1 MSTTPR
7 EPDSQ
12 LMVRAAASLLR
23 TLRRSEAAQP
33 RLGAAQPPAG
43 AQRSGAGPVT
53 AVRPAGTVPRPL
65 LLLLPPPR
73 RGRGA
78 RQHQREG
85 HGGRFRLRS
94 ATATRGPLLPPR
106 AGLGP
111 QLAWKRCEGSSQTLP
126 RFERRVTGRDHRCRP
141 QTGLG
146 NGFDNKNR
154 GCSQF
159 LLLPCM
165 LPVTLNRSRSFHAC
179 FHFYMKRILF
189 KLQSS
194 IIKIPASSRVRRGR
208 GELGCLTAAVSFPS
222 F

>member
-1 MSTTPR
+1 MTESATILLADDDR
-7 EPDSQ
+7 AIRLVLAEA
-12 LMVRAAASLLR
+12 LAERGMIVKAAADAA
-23 TLRRSEAAQP
+23 TLWQWIDRDLGDCVVA

-111 QLAWKRCEGSSQTLP
+111 QLA
-126 RFERRVTGRDHRCRP
+126 
-141 QTGLG
+141 
-146 NGFDNKNR
+146 
-154 GCSQF
+154 
-159 LLLPCM
+159 
-165 LPVTLNRSRSFHAC
+165 
-179 FHFYMKRILF
+179 
-189 KLQSS
+189 
-194 IIKIPASSRVRRGR
+194 
-208 GELGCLTAAVSFPS
+208 
-222 F
+222 